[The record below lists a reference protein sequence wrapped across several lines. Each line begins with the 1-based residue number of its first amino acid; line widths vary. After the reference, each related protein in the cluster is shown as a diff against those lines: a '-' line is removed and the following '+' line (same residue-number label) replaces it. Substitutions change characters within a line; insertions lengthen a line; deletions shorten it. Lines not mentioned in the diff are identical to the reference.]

1 LDGYFGILKLL
12 TYDMII
18 NEEYLSST
26 ALSQSKLKKLL
37 VHPQLFINYNTED
50 DTDEP
55 KETTVIGD
63 AVDLILT
70 QSSDAFYHAFYTTDV
85 EKPGAMMGV
94 FVWQLFVNRDSSD
107 AELIAY
113 ERSGFKIKLDKVRER
128 FEKEGKYYYEALLE
142 SNGKTVIT
150 SAQKTKIDNI
160 VESLKNNEFTSEWIN
175 GSDRYEVHKQVVVE
189 FEYQG
194 HKCKGLLDLVVLDK
208 ETGIVYPIDLKTTSS
223 PTNSWV
229 SMFWK
234 FRYDIQAAFYTY
246 GIVSSGLVEKLG
258 GKSLHNFRFIV
269 ETQDYPGSPL
279 IYEIDDVI
287 LAMGQFGGEYN
298 GRQYEGFADA
308 IKRYEWHIANDL
320 WNYPMQDYQNKGIRI
335 IGERLL

>member
-1 LDGYFGILKLL
+1 MIL
-12 TYDMII
+12 

-37 VHPQLFINYNTED
+37 AHPQLFINYNNED

-55 KETTVIGD
+55 KETTMIGD

-70 QSSDAFYHAFYTTDV
+70 QSSDAFYESFYTTDV

-94 FVWQLFVNRDSSD
+94 FVWNLFINRDSSE
-107 AELIAY
+107 AEQIAY

-128 FEKEGKYYYEALLE
+128 FDKEGKYYYEALLE

-150 SAQKTKIDNI
+150 TAQKAKIEAI
-160 VESLKNNEFTSEWIN
+160 VESLKHNAFTSEWIN

-189 FEYQG
+189 FVYRG

-223 PTNSWV
+223 PTHYWM

-246 GIVSSGLVEKLG
+246 GVVMSGLVEKLG
-258 GKSLHNFRFIV
+258 GTSLHPFRFIV
-269 ETQDYPGSPL
+269 ENQDRPGSPL
-279 IYEIDDVI
+279 IYEVDDI
-287 LAMGQFGGEYN
+287 IMAMGQFGGEYN
-298 GRQYEGFADA
+298 GRQYEGFDQA
-308 IKRYEWHIANDL
+308 IERYEWHMKNDL
-320 WNYPMQDYQNKGIRI
+320 WDYPMQDYINNGVRI
-335 IGERLL
+335 IGQ

>member
-1 LDGYFGILKLL
+1 
-12 TYDMII
+12 MII

-55 KETTVIGD
+55 KETTLIGD

-70 QSSDAFYHAFYTTDV
+70 QSSDAFYDAFYTTDV

-107 AELIAY
+107 AEQIAY

-160 VESLKNNEFTSEWIN
+160 VESLKNNQFTSEWIN

-189 FEYQG
+189 FEYG
-194 HKCKGLLDLVVLDK
+194 KHKCKGLLDLVVVDK
-208 ETGIVYPIDLKTTSS
+208 ATGVVYPIDLKTTSS
-223 PTNSWV
+223 PTNFWIG
-229 SMFWK
+229 MFWK

-246 GIVSSGLVEKLG
+246 GIIASGLVEKLG
-258 GKSLHNFRFIV
+258 GKTLHPFRFIV
-269 ETQDYPGSPL
+269 ENQDYPGSPL
-279 IYEIDDVI
+279 IYEIDKTI
-287 LAMGQFGGEYN
+287 LHIGQNGGEYN
-298 GRQYEGFADA
+298 GRQYEGFRDA
-308 IKRYEWHIANDL
+308 IERYEWHLENDL
-320 WNYPMQDYQNKGIRI
+320 WDYPMQDYLNSGVRI
-335 IGERLL
+335 IGEKLL